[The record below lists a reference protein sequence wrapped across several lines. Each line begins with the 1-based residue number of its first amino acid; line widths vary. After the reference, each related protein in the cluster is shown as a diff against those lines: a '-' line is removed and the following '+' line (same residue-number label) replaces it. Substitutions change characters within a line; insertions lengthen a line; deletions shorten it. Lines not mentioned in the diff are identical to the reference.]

1 MQIWIVFRSIISKIC
16 YGRKT
21 WRSREHAQEMWKR
34 LRVGGGV
41 GAVCVI
47 SGGWMPTQ
55 MVAGRKRMNKH
66 LYIQGLPKR
75 QICVGAQGCGLR
87 GIGERAGPWGIIT
100 LSSSQ
105 QSHHHHNDRH
115 NQHHHHHYH
124 DHCVGS
130 THPLGW
136 QEEVEVWDVAASAKC
151 RVRPQLVLHQPDSPF
166 NQCIVMLQGA
176 GAEIKGAAVN

>member
-87 GIGERAGPWGIIT
+87 G
-100 LSSSQ
+100 SSHHHHSN
-105 QSHHHHNDRH
+105 HYHHHNDRH

-151 RVRPQLVLHQPDSPF
+151 RVRPQLVHQPDSPF